1 MSEISCVS
9 ARSIDKIF
17 SSFLVICIQKNIGGI
32 KMLKTEYISTKEKRR
47 DRTIDFNWDYI
58 LPVILAFFI
67 SRASIM
73 DKLTPFGL
81 TFMTAY
87 ILSGRSNIFIVVSTL
102 LGTLSFHGLKGIDYI
117 VVVVAAWILFNRFK
131 SIKALSS
138 IKSSL
143 VTGSIFIL
151 IKSISLFILNNVFI
165 YDLFI
170 VIFEGLV
177 VFTLTYIFLYSLSV
191 ESIGKTYT
199 SERAICAFITLAL
212 VLSGFHSLT
221 IFGASIK
228 NIISILFILFF
239 GYTEGAFIGSTMGL
253 ILGMIS
259 YISQPEMPFL
269 LAIYGLAGLLAGVFK
284 DLGKVGSILGFLL
297 GNGIVSFYINGYG
310 ISFLHL
316 KELVL
321 ATILFSILYKPL
333 DYYLSGH
340 IDFITRRSKERN
352 YSYKKEEMTV
362 KRLNEI
368 SQVFRELGETF
379 KSSVEENNIQDV
391 KEVYELIDDVANSIC
406 SNCGMK
412 KFCWEEGFYT
422 TYHSMFKAISLLEEK
437 IPLKDENLPQLIK
450 DYCINKSEIKK
461 EIQNHFD
468 KFKNNNMWKGKIIE
482 NRILVSDQLEGI
494 AKIMEDMAK
503 DIYINPIFKE
513 DMEEMVLTNL
523 INNKVNVKDVV
534 VAELEDN
541 KIEIYVEV
549 DKPYKKE
556 NSQENIRRIVS
567 DTMGVPLK
575 GEFNIGQS
583 KKERQRFKLIR
594 SNRYNALTE
603 VVSKTNYYNGISGDS
618 YTFGEG
624 ENSYF
629 AALSDGMGVGRK
641 ANNES
646 SIAINLFEKFLE
658 AKFDNELAL
667 KTINSILML
676 KSNDEVFTTFDISLI
691 DLYSGKL
698 QIVKT
703 GAPATFIR
711 RKDRV
716 DIINCQSLPVGILKD
731 VDINVYEEYLQD
743 GDIIIMMSDGI
754 LEANKAMD
762 NLERW
767 MKDVIANINSLNP
780 KRIADEIMDAVKEV
794 SGGKVK
800 DDMTLL
806 VTKVWKTV

>member
-1 MSEISCVS
+1 
-9 ARSIDKIF
+9 
-17 SSFLVICIQKNIGGI
+17 
-32 KMLKTEYISTKEKRR
+32 MLKTEYISTKEKRR

-352 YSYKKEEMTV
+352 YSYKKDEMTV